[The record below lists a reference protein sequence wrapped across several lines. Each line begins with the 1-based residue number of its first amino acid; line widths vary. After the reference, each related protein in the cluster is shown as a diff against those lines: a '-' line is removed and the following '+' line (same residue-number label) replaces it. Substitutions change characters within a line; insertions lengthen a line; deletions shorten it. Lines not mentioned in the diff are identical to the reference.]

1 MFKVT
6 SSVLMNTEYSV
17 KIGQIFGNE
26 YSAKVAETPNT
37 EKTEKIAIFRQ
48 FLRNF

>member
-6 SSVLMNTEYSV
+6 SSVRMNTEYSV

-37 EKTEKIAIFRQ
+37 EKRKNRDFWTIFT
-48 FLRNF
+48 